1 MTPLFVYGL
10 LLLALVV
17 PLAAALTVRLL
28 GNRLSS
34 LQVVGGMGV
43 IFVLAIGSVLVLSRS
58 EVRRLSVGNLTLLLP
73 LTGSSNVAA
82 ERAPPPPVGPGNRRL
97 PVDDAVGPLTGD
109 TVGLPIVTP
118 AMTATQ
124 ALTVPVDMPPEVTE
138 TAVVSAP
145 AQMAPSATA
154 QVATATP
161 SLDEPTAI
169 PTPQPVEGEPT
180 ATPLPPTQPP
190 EPQPADA
197 PPAEP
202 QTYTV
207 QEGDTL
213 RSIAQQYG
221 IETRLLLQANNMTV
235 EDAAEI
241 LPGQELTIPV
251 PGSGE
256 PVATAEPEPEPA
268 PPEEAAPEVQ
278 VYVVESGDTLRGIAE
293 QLGVEVADLLRVND
307 MTPEDGDAIYP
318 GQELVVP

>member
-1 MTPLFVYGL
+1 MSPLFVYGL

-17 PLAAALTVRLL
+17 PLAAALAVRLL

-34 LQVVGGMGV
+34 FQVVGGMGV
-43 IFVLAIGSVLVLSRS
+43 IFLLAIGSVLVLSRS

-82 ERAPPPPVGPGNRRL
+82 ERAPPPPVGPGNRL

-124 ALTVPVDMPPEVTE
+124 VLTAPVDMPPAVTE

-145 AQMAPSATA
+145 AQMEPTATA
-154 QVATATP
+154 QAATATP
-161 SLDEPTAI
+161 SSAEPTAI
-169 PTPQPVEGEPT
+169 PTPQPVEEEPT
-180 ATPLPPTQPP
+180 ATLPPPTQPP

-197 PPAEP
+197 SPAEP

-221 IETRLLLQANNMTV
+221 IETQLLLQANNMTV
-235 EDAAEI
+235 EEAAEI
-241 LPGQELTIPV
+241 RPGQELTIPA

-256 PVATAEPEPEPA
+256 PAAPAEPEPEPA
-268 PPEEAAPEVQ
+268 PPEEAAPQPQ

-293 QLGVEVADLLRVND
+293 QFGVEVDDLLRVND